1 MELNIV
7 SKFVVSVTLF
17 IPLLNSEPVL
27 DEAHEYIVVLN
38 NCLCVLQPVVDVQQ
52 ALVPCSCLRSIL
64 EH

>member
-17 IPLLNSEPVL
+17 IPLLISQPII
-27 DEAHEYIVVLN
+27 DEANEYIVVLN
-38 NCLCVLQPVVDVQQ
+38 YCLCVLQPVVDEQQ
-52 ALVPCSCLRSIL
+52 ALVLCSCLISIL

>member
-17 IPLLNSEPVL
+17 IPLLNSQSII
-27 DEAHEYIVVLN
+27 DEANEYIVVLN
-38 NCLCVLQPVVDVQQ
+38 YCLCVLQPVVDVQQ
-52 ALVPCSCLRSIL
+52 VLVPCSCLISIL